1 MATTP
6 PALTVIDTIGVMA
19 GPLPQDAPK
28 WLVNA
33 NKMLHSALW
42 EGSWLALLVSWLKY
56 ELKNNLLDDG
66 KLGITGC
73 PACIA
78 VWIACSIPNMAACNQ
93 GCGTIQGV
101 LALVGESSARVEGG
115 FAMGRWGFG
124 YVFQARHQQSGQC
137 ARSPFLLGNG
147 SWASS

>member
-1 MATTP
+1 MDKAQMMATP
-6 PALTVIDTIGVMA
+6 PALMVVDAVGVMA

-42 EGSWLALLVSWLKY
+42 EGSWLALLASWLKY

-66 KLGITGC
+66 KLGMTGH

-78 VWIACSIPNMAACNQ
+78 ACIARA
-93 GCGTIQGV
+93 
-101 LALVGESSARVEGG
+101 
-115 FAMGRWGFG
+115 
-124 YVFQARHQQSGQC
+124 
-137 ARSPFLLGNG
+137 
-147 SWASS
+147 